1 MLIAVLLL
9 FAGLSLTAQ
18 QKDKSFLNIDYKA
31 MEKFAK
37 NQTEDFTALVNRFN
51 SGDTTLTDMEVAKIY
66 YGSYFSPDYSYKDA
80 SKDLRDLMKSESY
93 QSESY
98 RPAFEQCKKE
108 LEKSPC
114 SLDLLLKA
122 YTCANRLGENNA
134 LYSIQIGQIVEV
146 ILSSGDGRTEKTAF
160 KVLEV
165 SDEYCILYGI
175 FGLNL
180 KSQALIGHCDKMTV
194 YEDEAPDETF
204 DIYFDVSLHLAHLD
218 ELFGVMD
225 KADHYER
232 KTFPFIAAFRAR
244 IDLNGSAQT
253 TGQAVTE
260 SI

>member
-1 MLIAVLLL
+1 MHNMKKSMLIAVLLL

-37 NQTEDFTALVNRFN
+37 DQTEDFTALVNRFN

-80 SKDLRDLMKSESY
+80 
-93 QSESY
+93 
-98 RPAFEQCKKE
+98 
-108 LEKSPC
+108 
-114 SLDLLLKA
+114 
-122 YTCANRLGENNA
+122 LGESNA
-134 LYSIQIGQIVEV
+134 LYSIQIEQIVGV

-225 KADHYER
+225 KADKMMKKSKKSKR
-232 KTFPFIAAFRAR
+232 K
-244 IDLNGSAQT
+244 NGKKY
-253 TGQAVTE
+253 GE
-260 SI
+260 IRL

>member
-1 MLIAVLLL
+1 MHNMKKSMLIAVLLL
-9 FAGLSLTAQ
+9 FVGLSLTAQ

-80 SKDLRDLMKSESY
+80 SMELIDLMK
-93 QSESY
+93 SESY

-122 YTCANRLGENNA
+122 YTCANHLGESNA
-134 LYSIQIGQIVEV
+134 LYSIQIEQIVGV

-180 KSQALIGHCDKMTV
+180 KSQALIGHCDRMTV

-225 KADHYER
+225 KADKMMKKSKKSKR
-232 KTFPFIAAFRAR
+232 K
-244 IDLNGSAQT
+244 NGKKY
-253 TGQAVTE
+253 GE
-260 SI
+260 IRL

>member
-1 MLIAVLLL
+1 MYNMKKSMFIAVLLL

-18 QKDKSFLNIDYKA
+18 QNGKSFLTIDYKA

-37 NQTEDFTALVNRFN
+37 NQTEDFKALVNRFN
-51 SGDTTLTDMEVAKIY
+51 SGDTTLTDVEVAKIY

-80 SKDLRDLMKSESY
+80 SKELRDLMK
-93 QSESY
+93 SESY

-122 YTCANRLGENNA
+122 YTCANHLGESNA
-134 LYSIQIGQIVEV
+134 LYSTQIGQIVNV

-180 KSQALIGHCDKMTV
+180 KSQALIGHCDRMTV
-194 YEDEAPDETF
+194 YEDEDPDETF

-225 KADHYER
+225 KADKMMKKSKKSKR
-232 KTFPFIAAFRAR
+232 K
-244 IDLNGSAQT
+244 NGKKYGEISL
-253 TGQAVTE
+253 
-260 SI
+260 

>member
-93 QSESY
+93 
-98 RPAFEQCKKE
+98 RPAFEQRKKE
-108 LEKSPC
+108 IAQGQNEVFVKPG
-114 SLDLLLKA
+114 
-122 YTCANRLGENNA
+122 TNITANNTTNNNN
-134 LYSIQIGQIVEV
+134 LYSIQIEQIVGV

-180 KSQALIGHCDKMTV
+180 KSQALIGHCDRMTV

-225 KADHYER
+225 KADKMMKKSKKSKR
-232 KTFPFIAAFRAR
+232 K
-244 IDLNGSAQT
+244 NGKKY
-253 TGQAVTE
+253 GE
-260 SI
+260 IRL

>member
-1 MLIAVLLL
+1 MKKSMIIAVLLL

-18 QKDKSFLNIDYKA
+18 RNDKSFLDIDYNA

-66 YGSYFSPDYSYKDA
+66 YGSYFSPEYSYKDA
-80 SKDLRDLMKSESY
+80 SSELRDLMKSGSY
-93 QSESY
+93 G
-98 RPAFEQCKKE
+98 PAVEQCKKE

-122 YTCANRLGENNA
+122 YTCANHLGKSNV
-134 LYSIQIGQIVEV
+134 LYSIQIEQIVGV

-165 SDEYCILYGI
+165 SDEYCIIYGI

-180 KSQALIGHCDKMTV
+180 TQQALVGHCDRMTV

-218 ELFGVMD
+218 ELFGTLD
-225 KADHYER
+225 KAEKMMKKSKKSKR
-232 KTFPFIAAFRAR
+232 K
-244 IDLNGSAQT
+244 
-253 TGQAVTE
+253 
-260 SI
+260 

>member
-1 MLIAVLLL
+1 MKKSMIIAVLLL

-18 QKDKSFLNIDYKA
+18 RNDKSFLDIDYNA

-37 NQTEDFTALVNRFN
+37 NQTKDFTALVNRFN

-66 YGSYFSPDYSYKDA
+66 YGSYFSPEYSYKDA
-80 SKDLRDLMKSESY
+80 SSELRDLMKSGSY
-93 QSESY
+93 G
-98 RPAFEQCKKE
+98 PAFEQCKKE

-122 YTCANRLGENNA
+122 YTCANHLGKSNV
-134 LYSIQIGQIVEV
+134 LYSIQIEQIVGV

-165 SDEYCILYGI
+165 SDEYCIIYGI
-175 FGLNL
+175 FGLNHTQ
-180 KSQALIGHCDKMTV
+180 QALVGHCDRMTV

-218 ELFGVMD
+218 ELFGTLD
-225 KADHYER
+225 KAEKMMKKSKKSKR
-232 KTFPFIAAFRAR
+232 K
-244 IDLNGSAQT
+244 
-253 TGQAVTE
+253 
-260 SI
+260 

>member
-1 MLIAVLLL
+1 MKKTLIMAAFLL
-9 FAGLSLTAQ
+9 FTGFSLTAQ
-18 QKDKSFLNIDYKA
+18 QKDKSFLDIDYKA

-37 NQTEDFTALVNRFN
+37 DQTEDFTALINRFN

-80 SKDLRDLMKSESY
+80 SSELMNLMKSKSY
-93 QSESY
+93 G
-98 RPAFEQCKKE
+98 PALEQCKKE

-122 YTCANRLGENNA
+122 YTCANHLDVSNA
-134 LYSIQIGQIVEV
+134 LYSTPIEQIVGV

-165 SDEYCILYGI
+165 SDEYCIIYGI

-180 KSQALIGHCDKMTV
+180 KEQALIGHCDRMTV
-194 YEDEAPDETF
+194 YEDEAPNETF

-218 ELFGVMD
+218 ELFGSLD
-225 KADHYER
+225 KAQKMMKKSKKSKR
-232 KTFPFIAAFRAR
+232 K
-244 IDLNGSAQT
+244 
-253 TGQAVTE
+253 
-260 SI
+260 

>member
-1 MLIAVLLL
+1 MKKTLIIAVLLL
-9 FAGLSLTAQ
+9 FTGLSLTAQ

-37 NQTEDFTALVNRFN
+37 NQTKDFTALINRFN

-80 SKDLRDLMKSESY
+80 SSELRDMIKSKSY
-93 QSESY
+93 G
-98 RPAFEQCKKE
+98 PALEQCKKE

-122 YTCANRLGENNA
+122 YNCANHINESNA
-134 LYSIQIGQIVEV
+134 LYSTQIEQIVSV
-146 ILSSGDGRTEKTAF
+146 ILSSGDGRSEKTAF
-160 KVLEV
+160 KVLEI
-165 SDEYCILYGI
+165 SDEYCIIYGI

-180 KSQALIGHCDKMTV
+180 KQQALVGHCDQMTV

-218 ELFGVMD
+218 ELFGTLD
-225 KADHYER
+225 KAE
-232 KTFPFIAAFRAR
+232 KMMKK
-244 IDLNGSAQT
+244 SKK
-253 TGQAVTE
+253 
-260 SI
+260 SKKK